1 MKRSERA
8 ALREWEVK
16 VVLVEVS
23 LIRVDDILERSRGR
37 RIRRRSEGRRR
48 RRRRKRLSLGSE
60 G

>member
-23 LIRVDDILERSRGR
+23 LIRVDDILERSKRTKDQKRVGR
-37 RIRRRSEGRRR
+37 REGE
-48 RRRRKRLSLGSE
+48 E
-60 G
+60 GGGGRG